1 MNNTIRPQY
10 KDVVKACLINN
21 KMLSKIDACAQDLAD
36 SREFIND
43 LVVGI
48 HRSALVFGSPGM
60 GKTHLITAGLN
71 RADKQVGKDYLIAR
85 SHTTPSQFFAM
96 LYLMRDAGKF
106 IVLDDC
112 DGLMSNETG
121 LNLLKAATDGTFR
134 QIGWNSPSDVKIPGT
149 DIVIPRN
156 FEFNGSV
163 VIATNIRGAQTGKT
177 AQHQAAIKSRC
188 VSWKMNYDSK
198 EEQFAYVFHM
208 IVNEDYLDAA
218 EDTKITWAQK
228 VELLKFI
235 QTNLSICPQLDLRKP
250 QHIAKVIK
258 AKPNNWQNHARR
270 FLETQ

>member
-1 MNNTIRPQY
+1 MNSTIRPQY

-21 KMLSKIDACAQDLAD
+21 KMQNKIDACAQDLAD
-36 SREFIND
+36 SREFISD
-43 LVVGI
+43 LVSGV
-48 HRSALVFGSPGM
+48 HRSALVYGSPGM
-60 GKTHLITAGLN
+60 GKTHLITDGLN
-71 RADKQVGKDYLIAR
+71 RADKQIGEDYLIAR

-106 IVLDDC
+106 IVMDDC
-112 DGLMSNETG
+112 DGLMANETG

-134 QIGWNSPSDVKIPGT
+134 QIGWNSPSAVKIPGT
-149 DIVIPRN
+149 DIIVPNN

-208 IVNEDYLDAA
+208 IVNEDYLDSQA
-218 EDTKITWAQK
+218 DTQITWAQK
-228 VELLKFI
+228 IDLLKFI
-235 QTNLSICPQLDLRKP
+235 QTNLSICPALDLRKP
-250 QHIAKVIK
+250 QHIARVIK
-258 AKPNNWQNHARR
+258 TKTNWQNHARR

>member
-1 MNNTIRPQY
+1 MANTIRPAY
-10 KDVVKACLINN
+10 KDVVNACLISN
-21 KMLSKIDACAQDLAD
+21 KMQSKIAGCAQDLED
-36 SREFIND
+36 SRDFIND

-48 HRSALVFGSPGM
+48 HRSALVYGSPGM
-60 GKTHLITAGLN
+60 GKTHLITDGLN

-121 LNLLKAATDGTFR
+121 LNLMKAATDGTFR

-149 DIVIPRN
+149 DTVIPRN
-156 FEFNGSV
+156 FDFNGSV
-163 VIATNIRGAQTGKT
+163 VIATNIRGPQTGKT

-188 VSWKMNYDSK
+188 VSWKMNYDTK
-198 EEQFAYVFHM
+198 EDQFAYVFHM

-228 VELLKFI
+228 IELLKFI
-235 QTNLSICPQLDLRKP
+235 QSNLSICPALDLRKP
-250 QHIAKVIK
+250 QHIARVIK
-258 AKPNNWQNHARR
+258 TKTNWQNHARR
-270 FLETQ
+270 FLETN